1 MSGTL
6 EQPLREVAA
15 ASPLVC
21 RFDPP
26 LAGTTGPLRGL
37 SFAAQ
42 DLFDVAGRR
51 TGFGHPD
58 WAATHAPADGTA
70 HAIDACLRAGAWLV
84 GMAISDELA
93 FSVNGMHNFFVT
105 PPNPVAPGHAPGGS
119 SGGSASAVAAGLVD
133 FALGPDIRAPASHCG
148 VFGFRS
154 STGLISRSGMLP
166 LAPSFDS
173 VGWFARDAATLARV
187 GTVLVSGGEA
197 PKPLRRL
204 LIAEDA
210 LACAQLAVR
219 EAAEAE
225 IAALA
230 GHFAGTARITLAE
243 EGLAAWVE
251 VFRVLQ
257 AVEAWRCHGA
267 WIERHGARL
276 SPGVR
281 ARFEAGRSIDAAM
294 EAAARERMAGIAQ
307 RLAAT
312 LGDDAALM
320 IPTLPFPPP
329 HLTVPEPSLE
339 PYRPLLLQL
348 TSISG
353 LGGLPQLSAP
363 RLTVGG
369 LPAGLSLL
377 GPAGHDRAVLETAA
391 WLWN

>member
-1 MSGTL
+1 MSSIL

-15 ASPLVC
+15 DSPLIC

-26 LAGTTGPLRGL
+26 LTAAGRPLLGL
-37 SFAAQ
+37 TFVAQ

-58 WAATHAPADGTA
+58 WAATHAPAGGTA
-70 HAIDACLRAGAWLV
+70 HAIEACLGAGAGLV

-119 SGGSASAVAAGLVD
+119 SGGSASAVASGLVD
-133 FALGPDIRAPASHCG
+133 FALGPDIRAPSSHCG

-154 STGLISRSGMLP
+154 STGLIPRSGMLP

-173 VGWFARDAATLARV
+173 VGWFARDAAMLARV
-187 GTVLVSGGEA
+187 GAVLAAAGQA

-204 LIAEDA
+204 LVAEDA
-210 LACAQLAVR
+210 LACAQPAVR

-230 GHFAGTARITLAE
+230 GRFAGTARITLAE
-243 EGLAAWVE
+243 EGLADWVE
-251 VFRVLQ
+251 VFRILQ

-267 WIERHGARL
+267 WIERHGTRL

-281 ARFEAGRSIDAAM
+281 ARFEAGRGIDAAT
-294 EAAARERMAGIAQ
+294 EAVARARMAGIAQ
-307 RLAAT
+307 HLAAT
-312 LGDDAALM
+312 LGDDAALV

-339 PYRPLLLQL
+339 SYRPLLLRL

-363 RLTVGG
+363 RLMVGG